1 MAALLQ
7 LAPVQGIS
15 FAAIARLHQAVATTL
30 SLTAERRMAPL
41 CRWEPH
47 AEGCVAFRRDVA
59 LCDIPSL
66 PTDAVFPGLSFSPH
80 PGGASEGAGG
90 GQG

>member
-7 LAPVQGIS
+7 LAPVQGTS
-15 FAAIARLHQAVATTL
+15 FAAIERLHRSVATTL
-30 SLTAERRMAPL
+30 SLTAERGMAPA
-41 CRWEPH
+41 CRWAPR
-47 AEGCVAFRRDVA
+47 AEGRLAFQRDVA

-80 PGGASEGAGG
+80 PGGAAAGVGG